1 MSAGVRPTQQRRLAT
16 VHGKS
21 QNISGISAAEITR
34 KKQVFCVDNVNPDV
48 SVEKMENFITHMQIS
63 LVSCFEV
70 KTRRRFNEDMS
81 NVNRRAFRVCIF
93 EEDRDRF
100 LNPEVW
106 PHSVRVS
113 EWFSKRNSARP
124 VGGGDKRIRVG
135 NGELASNAPGAVA
148 VVRQPALEQPSAT
161 VVHTPAQPNCDD
173 IRRDNDDNDDTI
185 IVTSEERSMEV
196 TDAIVHAE

>member
-1 MSAGVRPTQQRRLAT
+1 MA
-16 VHGKS
+16 
-21 QNISGISAAEITR
+21 GISAAEITR
-34 KKQVFCVDNVNPDV
+34 KKQVFCVDNLNPDF
-48 SVEKMENFITHMQIS
+48 SVEKMEDFVARLQIS

-106 PHSVRVS
+106 PHSVRLS

-135 NGELASNAPGAVA
+135 NGELASSAPGAVA
-148 VVRQPALEQPSAT
+148 VVQHPASVQPSAT
-161 VVHTPAQPNCDD
+161 VVHTPAQPDCED

-196 TDAIVHAE
+196 TDATVHAE